1 MPRFTVVVPVHEV
14 LGLLRECLES
24 VLRQSFTD
32 MEVIG
37 VDDGSVDGSGRLLD
51 ELAAADPRV
60 RAVHLAAPVSAGER
74 RDTGAGQARGEYLL
88 FLEPGL
94 VQLPGALDAIDA
106 RLRAAGDPDVLLFG
120 HLRTPFLGTAEPA
133 RSLDVLRAAGDAVT
147 SAAGRPGLLGVAPV
161 SWNRA
166 VRREFWRDGG
176 PRFGPGER
184 AEAMWALG
192 SLIAAGSVAALAT
205 PCVDHRQQRPLPG
218 ARRAEP
224 DRREAVAAY
233 DALLADVAGRPGAAP
248 LREPLYALAVREL
261 LKTYAGARGQRRAYV
276 RAVAVFSRT
285 HRPAGHRAGGGR
297 SGVRGRLLTEG
308 RPRTLAA
315 LDRAL
320 AARRRLRSRVRALR
334 KSALRAL
341 FRHYY
346 RLQRLLPLDPGLAVY
361 ASYWNRGV
369 SCNPAA
375 VHRKAAELAPHI
387 KGVWVVAR
395 AEAADGHAFVLP
407 HTLAYWRLMARA
419 TYFVNNVNFPDHLVK
434 RPGQRHLQ
442 THHGTPL
449 KRMGLDQLAYPAAAK
464 GFSFRRFL
472 GRVDRWDW
480 SLSANPH
487 STETW
492 SRAYPSAVRHLE
504 SGYPRNDVY
513 ATATAESV
521 AAVRRSLGIA
531 PDRRAILY
539 APTHR
544 EYERGFSGALDLV
557 RVADALGPGT
567 LLLVR
572 AHYFHASAGLP
583 EHPGLLDVS
592 AHPRVE
598 ELCLAADA
606 LVTDYSSVM
615 FDYANLDRPIVV
627 HAPDWEVYRTVRGV
641 CFDLLSGRPGDTPG
655 AVTTST
661 DELISC
667 FREGGWDSG
676 ASAVLRAAFRERF
689 CAYDDGRAA
698 ERVVRTVFLGEP
710 ADALPPVEPS
720 RRAVPPL
727 PGQTGARRVTAAG
740 RPSP

>member
-1 MPRFTVVVPVHEV
+1 MPRFTVVVPIHEAR
-14 LGLLRECLES
+14 GLLRACLES
-24 VLRQSFTD
+24 VLRQTFAD
-32 MEVIG
+32 IEVIG
-37 VDDGSVDGSGRLLD
+37 VDDGSADGSGRLLD

-74 RDTGAGQARGEYLL
+74 RDAGAGQACGEYLL

-106 RLRAAGDPDVLLFG
+106 RLKAAGNPDVLLFG
-120 HLRTPFLGTAEPA
+120 HLRTPFLGTPEPT
-133 RSLDVLRAAGDAVT
+133 RSLDVLRTAGDAVT
-147 SAAGRPGLLGVAPV
+147 TASARPDLLGVAPV

-166 VRREFWRDGG
+166 VRREFWRDEGL
-176 PRFGPGER
+176 RFGSGER

-192 SLIAAGSVAALAT
+192 SLVAAGSVAALAT

-218 ARRAEP
+218 AHRP
-224 DRREAVAAY
+224 DPRGAVAAY
-233 DALLADVAGRPGAAP
+233 DALLSENARTEP
-248 LREPLYALAVREL
+248 LRGPLYALAVREL
-261 LKTYAGARGQRRAYV
+261 LKAYAGARTHRRAYV
-276 RAVAVFSRT
+276 RAVAAFSRA
-285 HRPAGHRAGGGR
+285 HRPAGHRPGGGR
-297 SGVRGRLLTEG
+297 SGLRARLLTDG
-308 RPRTLAA
+308 RARTLAA
-315 LDRAL
+315 LDLAL
-320 AARRRLRSRVRALR
+320 AARRKLRSRARTLR
-334 KSALRAL
+334 KSVLRTA

-346 RLQRLLPLDPGLAVY
+346 RLQRLLPLDPHLAVY

-387 KGVWVVAR
+387 RGVWVVGK

-407 HTLAYWRLMARA
+407 DTLAYWRLMARA

-449 KRMGLDQLAYPAAAK
+449 KRMGLDQLAHPAAAQ
-464 GFSFRRFL
+464 GFGFRRFL

-492 SRAYPSAVRHLE
+492 SRVYPSAVRHLE

-513 ATATAESV
+513 AAATAESV
-521 AAVRRSLGIA
+521 AAARASLGIA
-531 PDRRAILY
+531 PGRRAILY

-544 EYERGFSGALDLV
+544 EYERGFRCALDLV
-557 RVADALGPGT
+557 RVADALGPDT

-627 HAPDWEVYRTVRGV
+627 HAPDWEVYRAVRGV
-641 CFDLLSGRPGDTPG
+641 TFDLLSGRPGDTPG

-667 FREGGWDSG
+667 FQDGGWDSRAG
-676 ASAVLRAAFRERF
+676 AELRAAFRERF
-689 CAYDDGRAA
+689 CPYDDGRAA

-710 ADALPPVEPS
+710 ADALAPVEPA
-720 RRAVPPL
+720 RRTVPPQ
-727 PGQTGARRVTAAG
+727 PGARRVTPAG

>member
-1 MPRFTVVVPVHEV
+1 MPRFTVVVPVHEAR
-14 LGLLRECLES
+14 GLLRECMES
-24 VLRQSFTD
+24 VLRQRLAD
-32 MEVIG
+32 IEVIG

-74 RDTGAGQARGEYLL
+74 RDAGAGQARGEYLL

-94 VQLPGALDAIDA
+94 VQLPGALDAIDG
-106 RLRAAGDPDVLLFG
+106 RLKAAGDPDVLLFG
-120 HLRTPFLGTAEPA
+120 HLRTPFLGTAEPT

-147 SAAGRPGLLGVAPV
+147 TAAGRPGLLGVAPV

-176 PRFGPGER
+176 LRFGSGER

-218 ARRAEP
+218 AHQ
-224 DRREAVAAY
+224 DRREVVAAY
-233 DALLADVAGRPGAAP
+233 DALLADVAARPGAED
-248 LREPLYALAVREL
+248 LRGPLYALAVREL

-276 RAVAVFSRT
+276 RAVAAFSRT
-285 HRPAGHRAGGGR
+285 HRPVGHRAGGGR

-308 RPRTLAA
+308 RSLTLAA

-334 KSALRAL
+334 KSGLRTL

-346 RLQRLLPLDPGLAVY
+346 RLQRLLPLDPRLAVY

-407 HTLAYWRLMARA
+407 DTLAYWRLMARA
-419 TYFVNNVNFPDHLVK
+419 RYFVNNVNFPDHLVK
-434 RPGQRHLQ
+434 RPGQLHLQ

-492 SRAYPSAVRHLE
+492 SRAYPGAVRHLE

-544 EYERGFSGALDLV
+544 EYERGFSGAVDLV
-557 RVADALGPGT
+557 RVADTLGPGT

-572 AHYFHASAGLP
+572 AHYFYASAGLP

-667 FREGGWDSG
+667 LRDGGWDSR
-676 ASAVLRAAFRERF
+676 ANAVLRAAFRERF

-710 ADALPPVEPS
+710 ADVLGPVEPV

-727 PGQTGARRVTAAG
+727 PGRTGARRVTAAG

>member
-1 MPRFTVVVPVHEV
+1 MPRFTVVVPVHNAR
-14 LGLLRECLES
+14 GLLRECLES
-24 VLRQSFTD
+24 VLRQRRAD
-32 MEVIG
+32 IEVIG
-37 VDDGSVDGSGRLLD
+37 VDDGSTDGSGRLLD
-51 ELAAADPRV
+51 ELAAADRRV

-74 RDTGAGQARGEYLL
+74 RDAGAGQARGEYLL

-106 RLRAAGDPDVLLFG
+106 RLKEAGDPDLLLFG

-133 RSLDVLRAAGDAVT
+133 RSLEVLRTAGDEVT
-147 SAAGRPGLLGVAPV
+147 TAAERPGLLGVAPV

-184 AEAMWALG
+184 AEAVWALG
-192 SLIAAGSVAALAT
+192 SLAAAGSVAALAT
-205 PCVDHRQQRPLPG
+205 PWVDHRQQRPLPG
-218 ARRAEP
+218 ARRTEDPAKV
-224 DRREAVAAY
+224 VAAY
-233 DALLADVAGRPGAAP
+233 DTLLAEVATRPGAEA
-248 LREPLYALAVREL
+248 LRGPLYALAVREL

-276 RAVAVFSRT
+276 RAVAAFSRE
-285 HRPAGHRAGGGR
+285 HRPAVGGR
-297 SGVRGRLLTEG
+297 PGVRARLLTEG
-308 RPRTLAA
+308 RFRTLAA

-320 AARRRLRSRVRALR
+320 AARRRLRSRARALR
-334 KSALRAL
+334 KSVLRTL
-341 FRHYY
+341 LRYYY
-346 RLQRLLPLDPGLAVY
+346 RLQRLLPLDPRLAVY
-361 ASYWNRGV
+361 AAYWNRGV

-375 VHRKAAELAPHI
+375 VYRKAAELAPHI
-387 KGVWVVAR
+387 RGVWVVNR
-395 AEAADGHAFVLP
+395 AQSAAGHPFVLP
-407 HTLAYWRLMARA
+407 DTRAYWRLMARA

-434 RPGQRHLQ
+434 RPGQCHLQ

-449 KRMGLDQLAYPAAAK
+449 KRMGLDQLAHPAAAK

-472 GRVDRWDW
+472 GRVDRWDF

-492 SRAYPSAVRHLE
+492 SRVYPSAVRHLE

-513 ATATAESV
+513 AAASAESV
-521 AAVRRSLGIA
+521 AAARRALGIA
-531 PDRRAILY
+531 PGRRAILY

-544 EYERGFSGALDLV
+544 EYERGFSAPLDLV

-572 AHYFHASAGLP
+572 AHYFHPSAGLP

-592 AHPRVE
+592 GHPHVE

-667 FREGGWDSG
+667 LRDGGWDSR
-676 ASAVLRAAFRERF
+676 ANAVLRAAFRERF
-689 CAYDDGRAA
+689 CPYDDGHAA
-698 ERVVRTVFLGEP
+698 ERVVRAVFLGEDAGAPGEP
-710 ADALPPVEPS
+710 A
-720 RRAVPPL
+720 RRALPPL
-727 PGQTGARRVTAAG
+727 PGQSAARRVTAAA

>member
-1 MPRFTVVVPVHEV
+1 MPRFTVVVPVHDAR
-14 LGLLRECLES
+14 GLLRECLES
-24 VLRQSFTD
+24 VLRQAFAD
-32 MEVIG
+32 VEVIG
-37 VDDGSVDGSGRLLD
+37 VDDGSADGSGRLLD

-60 RAVHLAAPVSAGER
+60 RAVHLAAQVSAGER
-74 RDTGAGQARGEYLL
+74 RDAGAGQARGEYLL

-106 RLRAAGDPDVLLFG
+106 RLKAAGDPDVLLFG
-120 HLRTPFLGTAEPA
+120 HLRTPFLGTPEPT
-133 RSLDVLRAAGDAVT
+133 RSLDMLRAAGDAVT
-147 SAAGRPGLLGVAPV
+147 TAAGRPGLLGVAPV

-166 VRREFWRDGG
+166 VRREFWRDAA
-176 PRFGPGER
+176 PRFDPGAR

-192 SLIAAGSVAALAT
+192 SLIAAGTVAALPT

-218 ARRAEP
+218 ARRTDP
-224 DRREAVAAY
+224 REVVAAY
-233 DALLADVAGRPGAAP
+233 DTLLADAARPGAEV

-261 LKTYAGARGQRRAYV
+261 LKAWPGARGRRRAYV
-276 RAVAVFSRT
+276 RAVAAFSRA
-285 HRPAGHRAGGGR
+285 HRPAGHRPGGGR
-297 SGVRGRLLTEG
+297 SGVRARLLTEG
-308 RPRTLAA
+308 RAGTLTA

-320 AARRRLRSRVRALR
+320 AARRRLRSRARTLR
-334 KSALRAL
+334 KSGLSAV

-346 RLQRLLPLDPGLAVY
+346 RLQRLLPLDPRLAVY

-387 KGVWVVAR
+387 RGVWVVGKAK
-395 AEAADGHAFVLP
+395 AADGHAFVLP
-407 HTLAYWRLMARA
+407 DTLAYWRVMARA

-434 RPGQRHLQ
+434 RPGQLHLQ

-449 KRMGLDQLAYPAAAK
+449 KRMGLDQLAHPAAAK
-464 GFSFRRFL
+464 SFSFRRFL
-472 GRVDRWDW
+472 RRVDRWDW

-492 SRAYPSAVRHLE
+492 SRVYPGAVRHLE

-513 ATATAESV
+513 ATATPESV
-521 AAVRRSLGIA
+521 AAARRSLGIA
-531 PDRRAILY
+531 PGRRAILY

-544 EYERGFSGALDLV
+544 EYERGFSSALDLV

-572 AHYFHASAGLP
+572 AHYFYGSAGLP

-667 FREGGWDSG
+667 FRDGAWDS
-676 ASAVLRAAFRERF
+676 SANAALRGAFRERF
-689 CAYDDGRAA
+689 CPYDDGRAA

-710 ADALPPVEPS
+710 ADALPPVEPA
-720 RRAVPPL
+720 RRAVVPQP
-727 PGQTGARRVTAAG
+727 GARRVSAAA

>member
-1 MPRFTVVVPVHEV
+1 MPRFTVVVPVHEAR
-14 LGLLRECLES
+14 GLLRECMES
-24 VLRQSFTD
+24 VLRQRLAD
-32 MEVIG
+32 VEVIG
-37 VDDGSVDGSGRLLD
+37 VDDGSADGSGRLLD

-74 RDTGAGQARGEYLL
+74 RDAGAGQARGEYLL

-94 VQLPGALDAIDA
+94 VQLPGALDAIDG
-106 RLRAAGDPDVLLFG
+106 RLKAAGDPDILLFG
-120 HLRTPFLGTAEPA
+120 HLRTPFLGTPEPT
-133 RSLDVLRAAGDAVT
+133 RSLDVLRATGDAVT
-147 SAAGRPGLLGVAPV
+147 TASARPDLLGVAPV

-166 VRREFWRDGG
+166 VRREFWRDGS

-184 AEAMWALG
+184 SEAMWALG
-192 SLIAAGSVAALAT
+192 SLVAAGSVAALAT

-218 ARRAEP
+218 ARR
-224 DRREAVAAY
+224 DRREVVAAY
-233 DALLADVAGRPGAAP
+233 DTLLADVAARPGTEA
-248 LREPLYALAVREL
+248 LRGPLYALAVREL
-261 LKTYAGARGQRRAYV
+261 LKTYAGAHEQRRAYV
-276 RAVAVFSRT
+276 RAVAAFSRT
-285 HRPAGHRAGGGR
+285 HRPTGHRPGGGR

-308 RPRTLAA
+308 RSRTLAA

-320 AARRRLRSRVRALR
+320 AARRRVRSRARALR
-334 KSALRAL
+334 KSALRAAS
-341 FRHYY
+341 RHYY
-346 RLQRLLPLDPGLAVY
+346 RLQRLLPLDPHLAVY

-387 KGVWVVAR
+387 KGVWVVAK

-407 HTLAYWRLMARA
+407 DTLAYWRLMARA

-434 RPGQRHLQ
+434 RPGQLHLQ

-449 KRMGLDQLAYPAAAK
+449 KRMGLDQLAHPAAAK
-464 GFSFRRFL
+464 GFGFRRLL

-492 SRAYPSAVRHLE
+492 SRVYPSAVRHLE

-521 AAVRRSLGIA
+521 AAARRSLGIA
-531 PDRRAILY
+531 PGRRAILY

-557 RVADALGPGT
+557 RVADALGPDT

-572 AHYFHASAGLP
+572 AHYFYASAGLP

-615 FDYANLDRPIVV
+615 FDYADLDRPIVV

-667 FREGGWDSG
+667 FRDGSWDSRANAG
-676 ASAVLRAAFRERF
+676 LRAAFRERF
-689 CAYDDGRAA
+689 CPYDDGRAA
-698 ERVVRTVFLGEP
+698 ERVVRAVFLGEP
-710 ADALPPVEPS
+710 ADALPPVEPA
-720 RRAVPPL
+720 RRTVPPQ
-727 PGQTGARRVTAAG
+727 PGARRVSAAG

>member
-14 LGLLRECLES
+14 RGLLRECLES
-24 VLRQSFTD
+24 VLRQRSCHSETI
-32 MEVIG
+32 EVIG
-37 VDDGSVDGSGRLLD
+37 VDDGSADGSGRLLD
-51 ELAAADPRV
+51 ELAAADRRV

-74 RDTGAGQARGEYLL
+74 RDAGAGQARGEYLL

-94 VQLPGALDAIDA
+94 VLLPGALDAVDA
-106 RLRAAGDPDVLLFG
+106 RLKEAGDPDLLLFG

-147 SAAGRPGLLGVAPV
+147 TAAGRPGLLGVAPV

-176 PRFGPGER
+176 PRFGPGAR

-192 SLIAAGSVAALAT
+192 ALLAAGSVAALAT
-205 PCVDHRQQRPLPG
+205 PCVDHRQRRPLPG
-218 ARRAEP
+218 ARPAE
-224 DRREAVAAY
+224 DRGEVVAAY
-233 DALLADVAGRPGAAP
+233 DALLAKTAARPGAEALRGP
-248 LREPLYALAVREL
+248 LFALAVREL

-276 RAVAVFSRT
+276 RAVAAFSRT
-285 HRPAGHRAGGGR
+285 HRPVGSGR
-297 SGVRGRLLTEG
+297 SGVRARLLTGG
-308 RPRTLAA
+308 RFRTLAA
-315 LDRAL
+315 LDGAL
-320 AARRRLRSRVRALR
+320 AARRALRSRVRAVR
-334 KSALRAL
+334 RSALRTA

-387 KGVWVVAR
+387 KGVWVVTK
-395 AEAADGHAFVLP
+395 AEAADGHPFVLP
-407 HTLAYWRLMARA
+407 DTLAYWRLMARA
-419 TYFVNNVNFPDHLVK
+419 GYFVNNVNFPDHLVK

-449 KRMGLDQLAYPAAAK
+449 KRMGLDQLDRPAAAQ
-464 GFSFRRFL
+464 GFGFRRFL
-472 GRVDRWDW
+472 ARVDRWDF

-492 SRAYPSAVRHLE
+492 SRVYPSAVRHLE

-513 ATATAESV
+513 ATATAESI
-521 AAVRRSLGIA
+521 AAVRRALGIA
-531 PDRRAILY
+531 PGRRAILY

-544 EYERGFSGALDLV
+544 EYERGFSAPLDLV
-557 RVADALGPGT
+557 RVADALGPDT

-606 LVTDYSSVM
+606 LVTDYSSMM

-667 FREGGWDSG
+667 FRDGGWDSR
-676 ASAVLRAAFRERF
+676 ANAVLRAAFRERF
-689 CAYDDGRAA
+689 CPYDDGRAA
-698 ERVVRTVFLGEP
+698 ERVVRTVFLDEE
-710 ADALPPVEPS
+710 ADAPRPVEPA

-727 PGQTGARRVTAAG
+727 PGQTGARRVSAAG